1 MLARRQPDLTVCMEQ
16 VHKPHNVSAIIRTA
30 DAVGV
35 HEVHAVWPGSR
46 MRTMASA
53 AAGSNSW
60 VQVKTHRTI
69 GDAVAHLKGQ
79 GMQIL
84 ATHLSDNAVDF
95 REIDYT
101 RPTCIL
107 MGQEKTGITQEAL
120 ALADQDI
127 IIPMI
132 GMVQSLNVSVASA
145 LILYEAQRQRQ
156 MRACTCVKTACCRK
170 PSNNACCLKAAI
182 RCWRKSQNAK
192 VCPTPTLI
200 SKARLKPMLTGG
212 PPCRPQGKRDEGR
225 LLDAVPLSSLTGVGA
240 ALSNKLAKINLHT
253 VQDLLLHLPLRY
265 EDRTHLYPIG
275 ELLPGVYATVEGEV
289 LNCNISFG
297 GRRMMTCQISDGSG
311 ILTMR
316 FFNFNAAMKNSLAT
330 GRRVLAYGEAKRG
343 KYGAEMIHPEYRVQG
358 DLSTPELQETLT
370 PVYPTTEGVKQ
381 ATLRKLTDQALDLL
395 DTCAIEELLPPELSQ
410 GMMTL
415 PEALRTLH
423 RPPPTL
429 QLSDL
434 ETGQHPAQRRLIL
447 EELLAHNLSML
458 ALRAGAQRFHAQ
470 PLSANDALKNKLLAA
485 LPFKPTGAW
494 ARVVA
499 EIERDMALDVPMMR
513 LVQGD
518 VGSGKT
524 LVAALAALRAI
535 AHGKQVALM
544 APTELLAEQHA
555 NNFRNWFAPLGI
567 EVGWLAGKQKGKA
580 RLAQQE
586 AIASGQVQMIVGT
599 HAIFQEQVQFNG
611 LALVI
616 IDEQHRFGVHQ
627 RLALWEKG
635 QQQGFHPHQLIMTA
649 TPIPRTLAMTAYADL
664 DTSVIDE
671 LPPGRTPVTTVA
683 IPDTRRTD
691 IIDRVRHACI
701 TEGRQAYWVCT
712 LIEESELLEAQA
724 AEATWEELKLALPEL
739 NVGLVHGRMKPA
751 DKQAVMASFKQGEL
765 HLLVATTV
773 IEVGVDVPNA
783 SLMIIENPE
792 RLGLAQLHQL
802 RGRVGRGA
810 VASHCVLLYKT
821 PLSKTA
827 QIRLQVLR
835 DSNDG
840 FVIAQKDL
848 EIRGPGELLGTRQTG
863 NAEFKVADLLRDQA
877 MIPEVQRLARHI
889 HERYPQQAKALIE
902 RWMPE
907 TERYSN
913 A

>member
-1 MLARRQPDLTVCMEQ
+1 M
-16 VHKPHNVSAIIRTA
+16 K
-30 DAVGV
+30 
-35 HEVHAVWPGSR
+35 
-46 MRTMASA
+46 
-53 AAGSNSW
+53 
-60 VQVKTHRTI
+60 
-69 GDAVAHLKGQ
+69 
-79 GMQIL
+79 
-84 ATHLSDNAVDF
+84 
-95 REIDYT
+95 
-101 RPTCIL
+101 
-107 MGQEKTGITQEAL
+107 
-120 ALADQDI
+120 
-127 IIPMI
+127 
-132 GMVQSLNVSVASA
+132 
-145 LILYEAQRQRQ
+145 
-156 MRACTCVKTACCRK
+156 
-170 PSNNACCLKAAI
+170 
-182 RCWRKSQNAK
+182 
-192 VCPTPTLI
+192 
-200 SKARLKPMLTGG
+200 
-212 PPCRPQGKRDEGR
+212 GR
-225 LLDAVPLSSLTGVGA
+225 LLDAVPLSALTGVGA
-240 ALSNKLAKINLHT
+240 AQTSKLAKIGLHN

-265 EDRTHLYPIG
+265 EDRTQLYPIND
-275 ELLPGVYATVEGEV
+275 LLPGIYATVEGEV
-289 LNCNISFG
+289 LNSNITFG
-297 GRRMMTCQISDGSG
+297 GRRMMTCQISDGTG

-358 DLSTPELQETLT
+358 EMSEPELQETLT
-370 PVYPTTEGVKQ
+370 PVYPTTEGVRQ

-395 DTCAIEELLPPELSQ
+395 DTCAIAELLPPELAQ
-410 GMMTL
+410 GLMSL

-423 RPPPTL
+423 RPPPSL
-429 QLSDL
+429 QLTDL
-434 ETGQHPAQRRLIL
+434 ESGQHPAQRRLIM

-458 ALRAGAQRFHAQ
+458 ALRAGAQRYHAE
-470 PLSANDALKNKLLAA
+470 PLSPKDELKNGLLAA
-485 LPFKPTGAW
+485 LPFKPTGAQ

-499 EIERDMALDVPMMR
+499 EIEKDLAQDIPMMR

-535 AHGKQVALM
+535 ANGKQVGLM

-555 NNFRNWFAPLGI
+555 TNFRNWFAPLGI

-586 AIASGQVQMIVGT
+586 AIASGQVQMVVGT

-671 LPPGRTPVTTVA
+671 MPPGRTPVTTVA
-683 IPDTRRTD
+683 IGDTRRHE
-691 IIDRVRHACI
+691 IIERVRNACMQ
-701 TEGRQAYWVCT
+701 ESRQAYWVCT
-712 LIEESELLEAQA
+712 LIEESDLLEAQA
-724 AEATWEELKLALPEL
+724 AEATWEELKIALPEL
-739 NVGLVHGRMKPA
+739 NIGLVHGRMKPA
-751 DKQAVMASFKQGEL
+751 EKQAVMHAFKQGEL
-765 HLLVATTV
+765 QLLIATTV

-810 VASHCVLLYKT
+810 VASHCVLLYKA

-827 QIRLQVLR
+827 QKRLQVLR

-848 EIRGPGELLGTRQTG
+848 EIRGPGEMLGTRQTG
-863 NAEFKVADLLRDQA
+863 AAEFKVADLLRDQA
-877 MIPEVQRLARHI
+877 MIPDVQRIARHI
-889 HERYPQQAKALIE
+889 HDKYPQQALALIE

>member
-1 MLARRQPDLTVCMEQ
+1 M
-16 VHKPHNVSAIIRTA
+16 K
-30 DAVGV
+30 
-35 HEVHAVWPGSR
+35 
-46 MRTMASA
+46 
-53 AAGSNSW
+53 
-60 VQVKTHRTI
+60 
-69 GDAVAHLKGQ
+69 
-79 GMQIL
+79 
-84 ATHLSDNAVDF
+84 
-95 REIDYT
+95 
-101 RPTCIL
+101 
-107 MGQEKTGITQEAL
+107 
-120 ALADQDI
+120 
-127 IIPMI
+127 
-132 GMVQSLNVSVASA
+132 
-145 LILYEAQRQRQ
+145 
-156 MRACTCVKTACCRK
+156 
-170 PSNNACCLKAAI
+170 
-182 RCWRKSQNAK
+182 
-192 VCPTPTLI
+192 
-200 SKARLKPMLTGG
+200 
-212 PPCRPQGKRDEGR
+212 GR

-316 FFNFNAAMKNSLAT
+316 FFNFSAAMKNSLAT

-485 LPFKPTGAW
+485 LPFKQTGAQ

-555 NNFRNWFAPLGI
+555 NNFRNWFEPLGI

-580 RLAQQE
+580 RLSQQE

-683 IPDTRRTD
+683 IPDPRRTD

-751 DKQAVMASFKQGEL
+751 EKQAVMASFKQGEL

-913 A
+913 ALPDSSQDKSRSKSSIWIVRISIASYASCAIRAAIAPSGSPRRISAAACTPATIISGVNIWRRKARLSEDQPSLWPNGCPQPIHSCDHNGLASMG

>member
-1 MLARRQPDLTVCMEQ
+1 
-16 VHKPHNVSAIIRTA
+16 
-30 DAVGV
+30 
-35 HEVHAVWPGSR
+35 
-46 MRTMASA
+46 MR
-53 AAGSNSW
+53 
-60 VQVKTHRTI
+60 
-69 GDAVAHLKGQ
+69 
-79 GMQIL
+79 
-84 ATHLSDNAVDF
+84 
-95 REIDYT
+95 
-101 RPTCIL
+101 
-107 MGQEKTGITQEAL
+107 
-120 ALADQDI
+120 
-127 IIPMI
+127 
-132 GMVQSLNVSVASA
+132 
-145 LILYEAQRQRQ
+145 
-156 MRACTCVKTACCRK
+156 
-170 PSNNACCLKAAI
+170 
-182 RCWRKSQNAK
+182 
-192 VCPTPTLI
+192 
-200 SKARLKPMLTGG
+200 
-212 PPCRPQGKRDEGR
+212 GR

-240 ALSNKLAKINLHT
+240 SQSAKLAKIGLHT
-253 VQDLLLHLPLRY
+253 VQDLLLHFPLRY
-265 EDRTHLYPIG
+265 EDRTHLYPIND
-275 ELLPGVYATVEGEV
+275 LLPGVYATVEGEV
-289 LNCNISFG
+289 LNCNITFG
-297 GRRMMTCQISDGSG
+297 GRRMMTCQISDGTG

-316 FFNFNAAMKNSLAT
+316 FFNFNAAMKNSLSA

-343 KYGAEMIHPEYRVQG
+343 KYGAEMIHPEYRIQG
-358 DLSTPELQETLT
+358 DLSTPEMQETLT
-370 PVYPTTEGVKQ
+370 PVYPTTEGIRQ
-381 ATLRKLTDQALDLL
+381 ATLRKLTDQALELL
-395 DTCAIEELLPPELSQ
+395 DTCAIAELLPPELSQ
-410 GMMTL
+410 GLMSL

-423 RPPPTL
+423 RPPP
-429 QLSDL
+429 DMKL
-434 ETGQHPAQRRLIL
+434 EDVESGQHPAQRRLIL

-458 ALRAGAQRFHAQ
+458 ALRAGAQRYHAQ
-470 PLSANDALKNKLLAA
+470 ALTAKDSLKNQLLAS
-485 LPFKPTGAW
+485 LPFKPTGAQ

-499 EIERDMALDVPMMR
+499 EVEHDMALDIPMMR

-535 AHGKQVALM
+535 ANGKQVAMM

-555 NNFRNWFAPLGI
+555 NNFRNWFAPLGL

-580 RLAQQE
+580 RQAQQE
-586 AIASGQVQMIVGT
+586 AIASGQVSMVVGT

-683 IPDTRRTD
+683 IADTRRSE
-691 IIDRVRHACI
+691 IIERVRSACQ
-701 TEGRQAYWVCT
+701 EGRQAYWVCT

-724 AEATWEELKLALPEL
+724 AEATWEELKTTLPDL

-751 DKQAVMASFKQGEL
+751 EKQAVMQAFKQGEM

-810 VASHCVLLYKT
+810 VASHCVLLYKS

-827 QIRLQVLR
+827 QLRLQVLR

-877 MIPEVQRLARHI
+877 VIPQVQRIARHI
-889 HERYPQQAKALIE
+889 HEHYPEHAQALIE

-907 TERYSN
+907 TQKYSN